1 MARSMPPA
9 TGEHDP
15 ALVDYCQRLG
25 DDALIL
31 GQRLSEWCG
40 HAPVLEVD
48 LSLANIALDL
58 IGQATNFLSIAG
70 DADQL
75 AFHRDVLD
83 WKNCWLVE
91 QPNGD
96 FAQTIARQL
105 LFSTWQHML
114 YERLPGSADERI
126 AAVAAKA
133 VKEVAYHR
141 ELAADW
147 VIRLGDGTEES
158 ARRMA
163 EGLDWC
169 WRFVPELFELD
180 ETLEALVERG
190 IAVNPQ
196 TFEEEYRAEI
206 GRVLAEAKLEVP
218 ADQRPILGGRRGH
231 HSEHLGHLLAVMQHL
246 PAHLS
251 RRGLV
256 MAEHFYPLRVAEI
269 VPETDEAN
277 SIRFEV
283 PDELKDAFRFRAG
296 QHLSVACDDRWRGGA
311 AQLFAVHRAGRQ

>member
-1 MARSMPPA
+1 MPSLPTIEKDVEKRAASAPDRGAFDAA
-9 TGEHDP
+9 TAGDHDP
-15 ALVDYCQRLG
+15 AIVDYCQRLG

-114 YERLPGSADERI
+114 YERLANSADERI

-147 VIRLGDGTEES
+147 AIRLGDGTEES
-158 ARRMA
+158 SRRMA

-196 TFEEEYRAEI
+196 TFEEEYRAAI
-206 GRVLAEAKLEVP
+206 GAVLAEAKLAIP

-231 HSEHLGHLLAVMQHL
+231 HSEHLGHLLAVMQFL
-246 PAHLS
+246 P
-251 RRGLV
+251 RT
-256 MAEHFYPLRVAEI
+256 YPQAI
-269 VPETDEAN
+269 
-277 SIRFEV
+277 
-283 PDELKDAFRFRAG
+283 
-296 QHLSVACDDRWRGGA
+296 W
-311 AQLFAVHRAGRQ
+311 

>member
-1 MARSMPPA
+1 MPSLPTIDKDVVKHAKSALNHGAFDAAA

-58 IGQATNFLSIAG
+58 IGQATNFLSLAG

-83 WKNCWLVE
+83 WKNIWLVE

-105 LFSTWQHML
+105 LLSTWQHML
-114 YERLPGSADERI
+114 YARLQGSSDERI

-169 WRFVPELFELD
+169 WRFIPELFELD

-206 GRVLAEAKLEVP
+206 GRVLAEAKLEAP

-231 HSEHLGHLLAVMQHL
+231 HSEHLGHLLAVMQHI
-246 PAHLS
+246 P
-251 RRGLV
+251 RT
-256 MAEHFYPLRVAEI
+256 YP
-269 VPETDEAN
+269 
-277 SIRFEV
+277 
-283 PDELKDAFRFRAG
+283 DAT
-296 QHLSVACDDRWRGGA
+296 W
-311 AQLFAVHRAGRQ
+311 

>member
-1 MARSMPPA
+1 MVSAPIIEMDEA
-9 TGEHDP
+9 T
-15 ALVDYCQRLG
+15 ADYCQRLG

-40 HAPVLEVD
+40 HAPALEVD

-58 IGQATNFLSIAG
+58 IGQGTNFLGLAG
-70 DADQL
+70 DADRL

-83 WKNCWLVE
+83 WKNCLLVE

-96 FAQTIARQL
+96 FAQTIARQF

-114 YERLPGSADERI
+114 YRQLAGSKEERI
-126 AAVAAKA
+126 AAIAAKG

-141 ELAADW
+141 ELSADW

-169 WRFVPELFELD
+169 WRFVPELFEID
-180 ETLEALVERG
+180 ETLAGLIERG
-190 IAVNPQ
+190 IAADPR
-196 TFEEEYRAEI
+196 EYEDEYRAALAE
-206 GRVLAEAKLEVP
+206 VLAKAGMEAP

-231 HSEHLGHLLAVMQHL
+231 HSEHLGHLLAVMQFL
-246 PAHLS
+246 P
-251 RRGLV
+251 RT
-256 MAEHFYPLRVAEI
+256 YPNA
-269 VPETDEAN
+269 T
-277 SIRFEV
+277 
-283 PDELKDAFRFRAG
+283 
-296 QHLSVACDDRWRGGA
+296 W
-311 AQLFAVHRAGRQ
+311 